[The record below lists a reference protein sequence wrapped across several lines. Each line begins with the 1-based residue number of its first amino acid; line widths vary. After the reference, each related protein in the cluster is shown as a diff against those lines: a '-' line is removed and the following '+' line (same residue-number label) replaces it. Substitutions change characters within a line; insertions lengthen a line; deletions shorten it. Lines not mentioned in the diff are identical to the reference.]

1 MPRAQSPSRTAL
13 VDSALNTFW
22 KKGFHVVSMGDL
34 VRETGVSRSSLYS
47 DFPSKDALFHACL
60 DRYQEKVVTPAFGP
74 VEQEGAGLAE
84 IRTYL
89 EHLMDRAET
98 SAAPYSGCLV
108 LNTLAQITPQEGETL
123 ERLKAHGKRLHKGL
137 YQALWHENQRHQRLT
152 EVEIDALARF
162 TLISVQGLW
171 AQSRGS
177 SDSTPLRQYCETLL
191 SLVANRLGVHEAS
204 AND

>member
-1 MPRAQSPSRTAL
+1 MPRAKSSSRTEL

-47 DFPSKDALFHACL
+47 DFASKEALFHACL

-74 VEQEGAGLAE
+74 VEQEAAGLAE

-89 EHLMDRAET
+89 ENLLGRAET
-98 SAAPYSGCLV
+98 STAPYAGCLV

-137 YQALWHENQRHQRLT
+137 YQALSHENQKHQRLD
-152 EVEIDALARF
+152 EAQIDALARF

-177 SDSTPLRQYCETLL
+177 KDSAPLRQYCETLL
-191 SLVANRLGVHEAS
+191 ALLANRLGVAEVGIH
-204 AND
+204 D